1 MTASYGMAYGSGL
14 GGVYCYRVPGCGIPL
29 VRRVRSLRVW
39 CVFSWDERKRKT
51 RYYIITKELVK
62 RYYS

>member
-1 MTASYGMAYGSGL
+1 MTASYGMAYARASA
-14 GGVYCYRVPGCGIPL
+14 VSTAYPGCGIPL

>member
-1 MTASYGMAYGSGL
+1 ML
-14 GGVYCYRVPGCGIPL
+14 GPRRCLLLHRVPGCGIPL